1 METTAEWSLLR
12 AVVSFEGEDWGC
24 LCSFLLMDRYVTGK
38 TTMTERKDA
47 LPCRMQDLPPAGARL
62 CMAVGRFLKEKCGVS
77 PHHVIV
83 AFSGGADSTALA
95 VILRCLGVSLV
106 LAHLDHRLR
115 PESGEEAESARRFA
129 ERLGVPCMV
138 RRARYAFFDSA
149 LRSGRAEWVVTG
161 HHLDDLSEDVLMRL
175 VRGSGWPGLG
185 GMKAVD
191 PARRLLRPLL
201 GTPRAELEAFLR
213 SLGVDWIEDASNRSD
228 AFRRNRMR
236 NHVIPL
242 LKAENPS
249 FSRSTRTLWE
259 LAREDEHYWDEVLA
273 PVFAQLREENGS
285 LLLPRAAFVSLPRAA
300 RLRVYA
306 GLFHRFGRGQA
317 QSETLFR
324 LDEAAVSSRSRKVF
338 QFPGGVCITTDG
350 DGVLMKTGGGGKN
363 PF

>member
-1 METTAEWSLLR
+1 
-12 AVVSFEGEDWGC
+12 
-24 LCSFLLMDRYVTGK
+24 
-38 TTMTERKDA
+38 MTERKDA

-138 RRARYAFFDSA
+138 RRVDVEALARSEGIGLEDAGRRARYAFFDSA
-149 LRSGRAEWVVTG
+149 LLSERAEWVVTG

-191 PARRLLRPLL
+191 RPGVSCALCWGRHGRSWRLFSALSAWT
-201 GTPRAELEAFLR
+201 GSKTPRTGAMPSGATVCAIM
-213 SLGVDWIEDASNRSD
+213 S
-228 AFRRNRMR
+228 FR
-236 NHVIPL
+236 
-242 LKAENPS
+242 
-249 FSRSTRTLWE
+249 
-259 LAREDEHYWDEVLA
+259 
-273 PVFAQLREENGS
+273 
-285 LLLPRAAFVSLPRAA
+285 
-300 RLRVYA
+300 
-306 GLFHRFGRGQA
+306 
-317 QSETLFR
+317 
-324 LDEAAVSSRSRKVF
+324 
-338 QFPGGVCITTDG
+338 C
-350 DGVLMKTGGGGKN
+350 
-363 PF
+363 

>member
-138 RRARYAFFDSA
+138 RRVDVEALARSEGIGLEDAGRRARYAF
-149 LRSGRAEWVVTG
+149 LIRRSG
-161 HHLDDLSEDVLMRL
+161 LDAR
-175 VRGSGWPGLG
+175 SG
-185 GMKAVD
+185 
-191 PARRLLRPLL
+191 
-201 GTPRAELEAFLR
+201 
-213 SLGVDWIEDASNRSD
+213 
-228 AFRRNRMR
+228 
-236 NHVIPL
+236 
-242 LKAENPS
+242 
-249 FSRSTRTLWE
+249 
-259 LAREDEHYWDEVLA
+259 
-273 PVFAQLREENGS
+273 
-285 LLLPRAAFVSLPRAA
+285 LLPV
-300 RLRVYA
+300 
-306 GLFHRFGRGQA
+306 
-317 QSETLFR
+317 
-324 LDEAAVSSRSRKVF
+324 
-338 QFPGGVCITTDG
+338 IIW
-350 DGVLMKTGGGGKN
+350 MI
-363 PF
+363 

>member
-1 METTAEWSLLR
+1 
-12 AVVSFEGEDWGC
+12 
-24 LCSFLLMDRYVTGK
+24 
-38 TTMTERKDA
+38 
-47 LPCRMQDLPPAGARL
+47 
-62 CMAVGRFLKEKCGVS
+62 
-77 PHHVIV
+77 
-83 AFSGGADSTALA
+83 
-95 VILRCLGVSLV
+95 
-106 LAHLDHRLR
+106 
-115 PESGEEAESARRFA
+115 
-129 ERLGVPCMV
+129 
-138 RRARYAFFDSA
+138 
-149 LRSGRAEWVVTG
+149 
-161 HHLDDLSEDVLMRL
+161 MRL

-259 LAREDEHYWDEVLA
+259 LAREDEHYWNEVLA

-350 DGVLMKTGGGGKN
+350 DGVLMKTGGGGRTPSERTEPSPLSTPIYLFFFHQRLQCQIDASSSRPRRWRSWACVPCSTKASGRPMRLMRCPRRFRCRRGVPARRKKN
-363 PF
+363 LRQGVFLGEQYAVETGYQIEKLLFRQRLDPAASNTATLRPVW

>member
-1 METTAEWSLLR
+1 MKSLLM
-12 AVVSFEGEDWGC
+12 GC
-24 LCSFLLMDRYVTGK
+24 YVAGK
-38 TTMTERKDA
+38 MTMTERKDA
-47 LPCRMQDLPPAGARL
+47 FPCRMQDLPPAGARL

-138 RRARYAFFDSA
+138 RRVDVEALARSEGIGLEDAGRRARYAFFDSA
-149 LRSGRAEWVVTG
+149 LLSERAEWVVTG

-213 SLGVDWIEDASNRSD
+213 SRRGLDRS
-228 AFRRNRMR
+228 R
-236 NHVIPL
+236 
-242 LKAENPS
+242 
-249 FSRSTRTLWE
+249 
-259 LAREDEHYWDEVLA
+259 LA
-273 PVFAQLREENGS
+273 PERCLPAQ
-285 LLLPRAAFVSLPRAA
+285 P
-300 RLRVYA
+300 Y
-306 GLFHRFGRGQA
+306 A
-317 QSETLFR
+317 QSCHS
-324 LDEAAVSSRSRKVF
+324 AVE
-338 QFPGGVCITTDG
+338 G
-350 DGVLMKTGGGGKN
+350 
-363 PF
+363 

>member
-1 METTAEWSLLR
+1 
-12 AVVSFEGEDWGC
+12 
-24 LCSFLLMDRYVTGK
+24 
-38 TTMTERKDA
+38 
-47 LPCRMQDLPPAGARL
+47 
-62 CMAVGRFLKEKCGVS
+62 
-77 PHHVIV
+77 
-83 AFSGGADSTALA
+83 
-95 VILRCLGVSLV
+95 
-106 LAHLDHRLR
+106 
-115 PESGEEAESARRFA
+115 
-129 ERLGVPCMV
+129 
-138 RRARYAFFDSA
+138 
-149 LRSGRAEWVVTG
+149 
-161 HHLDDLSEDVLMRL
+161 MRL

-191 PARRLLRPLL
+191 PARHLLRPLL

-338 QFPGGVCITTDG
+338 QFPGGIRITTDG
-350 DGVLMKTGGGGKN
+350 EGVRMESGEGGRTPSEERSLLPSPLQYIYFSSINAFNVK
-363 PF
+363 